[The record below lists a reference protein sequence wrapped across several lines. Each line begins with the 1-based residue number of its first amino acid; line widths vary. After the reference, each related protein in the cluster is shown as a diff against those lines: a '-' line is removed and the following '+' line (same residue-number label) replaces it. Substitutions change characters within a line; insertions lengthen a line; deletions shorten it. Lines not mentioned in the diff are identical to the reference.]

1 MLLDPE
7 QPVRRQLEQLSGR
20 QLERAVAAIVHFLG
34 YIPLRNVHYV
44 IEGQEITEFDVLAL
58 RFMFNEEF
66 MIAIECRGG
75 SPGRDFLRFAS
86 AFRLIRPRASRAYF
100 VTHPHQT
107 IDEEQYRELCEKVQV
122 VWLPKRRLLQLF
134 APIIGRIP
142 DKARKVDMI
151 NKLML
156 GFMLEDHLLDL
167 TSQADV
173 LRDFRRFLLYDVWR
187 TAPATEQ
194 ASRLYQEFLDKRT
207 IAAEIAEDQ
216 GVNFRDEMATGHNEL
231 VQTALLLQ
239 YLGRLFTVIGVLRL
253 AKEAAIDHDVDS
265 FLEEVP
271 SVLRETVRK
280 LQENPLRL
288 ERFATFFYHWT
299 KIWGG
304 MFWLE
309 REEEEAILISEELH
323 TKRDDIPFFVDL
335 LQSLFQPAGRER
347 GFVLRRSG
355 VRFFKLLPRFYQ
367 ATGVAH
373 RLELYG
379 EDILRDFPRGFR
391 APELLDY
398 YRTVQAQ
405 FAEPNGAESDSESGW

>member
-7 QPVRRQLEQLSGR
+7 RPVRRQLEQLSGR

-107 IDEEQYRELCEKVQV
+107 IDEEQYRELCEKVEV

-134 APIIGRIP
+134 APIIGKIP

-194 ASRLYQEFLDKRT
+194 ASRLYQEFLEKRT
-207 IAAEIAEDQ
+207 VAGEIAKDQ
-216 GVNFRDEMATGHNEL
+216 GVNFYQEMKTGRNEL

-253 AKEAAIDHDVDS
+253 AKEAAIDHDVDT
-265 FLEEVP
+265 FLQAVP
-271 SVLRETVRK
+271 GILRKTVQK

-288 ERFATFFYHWT
+288 EKFATFFYHWT

-304 MFWLE
+304 MFWQD
-309 REEEEAILISEELH
+309 REEDEARLISEELH

-335 LQSLFQPAGRER
+335 LQSLFQPAGREK
-347 GFVLRRSG
+347 GFVLKRKG

-379 EDILRDFPRGFR
+379 EDFLQDFPSQFG
-391 APELLDY
+391 APELLNY
-398 YRTVQAQ
+398 YQTIQAQ
-405 FAEPNGAESDSESGW
+405 LTELSATEDYNESGW

>member
-66 MIAIECRGG
+66 MVAIECTGRPG
-75 SPGRDFLRFAS
+75 SEFLKFAS

-107 IDEEQYRELCEKVQV
+107 IDEDQYRQLCEKVEV

-134 APIIGRIP
+134 APITGAIP
-142 DKARKVDMI
+142 DKARKVGMV

-156 GFMLEDHLLDL
+156 GFMLEDRLLDL
-167 TSQADV
+167 TSQADE

-207 IAAEIAEDQ
+207 IAADIAKAQRLDFYQ
-216 GVNFRDEMATGHNEL
+216 EMRTGHNEL

-253 AKEAAIDHDVDS
+253 AEEAAMDHDVDS
-265 FLEEVP
+265 FLQAVP
-271 SVLRETVRK
+271 GVLRETVRK
-280 LQENPLRL
+280 LQENALRL

-304 MFWLE
+304 MFWLD
-309 REEEEAILISEELH
+309 REEDEARLISEELH
-323 TKRDDIPFFVDL
+323 TKRDDISFFVEL
-335 LQSLFQPAGRER
+335 LQNLFQPAGREE
-347 GFVLRRSG
+347 GFVLERKG

-367 ATGVAH
+367 ATGVVH

-379 EDILRDFPRGFR
+379 ADVLREFPGQFG
-391 APELLDY
+391 ASELLNY
-398 YRTVQAQ
+398 YRAVQAQ
-405 FAEPNGAESDSESGW
+405 LTGLNGPEGYNESGW